1 MHRLSVRTPGI
12 GLRALSACVLLACLS
27 ACERS
32 ASPTDS
38 AGSASPA
45 AAPSASAAQAPAQA
59 KAAASSLQ
67 TLLRVFGGQ
76 TPAMWSAFDST
87 SGVHWDDPK
96 PLDNPDT
103 VSRDA
108 THYRGGTMVLAG
120 FGEVDVPD
128 GKIGSE
134 AGIKK
139 DNEGHVGVVLNGNDS
154 TVLSIVLEKFYQS
167 DDTQSILRRQFGSDA
182 TIKLIAGSC
191 ALDYI
196 TKARNIQQNVFYQ
209 ITLPNT
215 AIPLY
220 AETFVDDRGA
230 QSPGVT
236 IFEFTRA
243 KPEGRITDMQCRTS

>member
-1 MHRLSVRTPGI
+1 M
-12 GLRALSACVLLACLS
+12 RALSACALLVCLS

-32 ASPTDS
+32 ASPADS
-38 AGSASPA
+38 SGAAASTS
-45 AAPSASAAQAPAQA
+45 APSASAAPSPAPA
-59 KAAASSLQ
+59 KAAAASLH

-76 TPAMWSAFDST
+76 RPAIWSAFDNM

-108 THYRGGTMVLAG
+108 THYRGGNMLLAG
-120 FGEVDVPD
+120 FDEVDVPD
-128 GKIGSE
+128 GKVGSE

-154 TVLSIVLEKFYQS
+154 TVLSIVLEKFYQT
-167 DDTQSILRRQFGSDA
+167 DDTQSILQRQFGSDA

-191 ALDYI
+191 TVDYI
-196 TKARNIQQNVFYQ
+196 TKARNLQKNAFYQ
-209 ITLPNT
+209 INLPST

-220 AETFVDDRGA
+220 AETFVDDRGPL
-230 QSPGVT
+230 SPGVT

-243 KPEGRITDMQCRTS
+243 RPEGRITDMQCRTS